1 MKTRL
6 VVERQDRNTI
16 EVAPKL
22 FSVLEYLVK
31 EDANQHAVAVREMAA
46 ALPLARTTL
55 HRILN
60 TLEKIGYIEKA
71 DKKAHYRLGTKFHE
85 LTEPGSHFRRLVSLA
100 KAVMVDL
107 MIRFSE
113 TVNLGVLDE
122 GEVSYVDVI
131 ESPRS
136 LRTAANAGDR
146 NPVHSTSLGKTLL
159 AFMPDE
165 EVEKILQ
172 NHPMIKLTP
181 KTITQKKH
189 LLENLAAIRE
199 QGIALDL
206 EENVE
211 GVTCVAAPIFDQHGR
226 IVAALSISGPTTRVE
241 SKMAAIREG
250 VKSAGQKISRMLG
263 PRSESPIK
271 TSTTSKLQTPAVAS
285 KS

>member
-22 FSVLEYLVK
+22 FSVLEYLVR
-31 EDANQHAVAVREMAA
+31 EDANQHAVAVREMAK

-71 DKKAHYRLGTKFHE
+71 DKKAHYRLGQKFHE

-250 VKSAGQKISRMLG
+250 VKSAGLKISRMLG

-271 TSTTSKLQTPAVAS
+271 ASTTSKPQTPAVAS